1 MKIVL
6 VHQKDIKLFN
16 GKLDYDLLVSFA
28 TKEFALDTTTL
39 QLTFKDEEG
48 DSITILSDED
58 LSVMQTVF

>member
-48 DSITILSDED
+48 DSITILSD
-58 LSVMQTVF
+58 